1 MHCWWECR
9 LVQPLWKTVWNSLK
23 KLKMELP
30 FDPVIPLLEIYPQ
43 SPKSPIQKKLCT
55 PMFRAALFTIAKC
68 WIQPKG
74 PSVNEWIEKLVHL
87 HNGIL
92 CSRKKEGAPAFC
104 NRMDGRGQQLFLKC
118 LALRWLLYHHGS
130 QGPHCGDPDSCPSR
144 SLCCSHPRLLL
155 SCWGCS
161 SQGICIY

>member
-1 MHCWWECR
+1 
-9 LVQPLWKTVWNSLK
+9 
-23 KLKMELP
+23 
-30 FDPVIPLLEIYPQ
+30 
-43 SPKSPIQKKLCT
+43 
-55 PMFRAALFTIAKC
+55 MFIAALFTIAKC

-74 PSVNEWIEKLVHL
+74 LSVNEWIEKLAHL

-161 SQGICIY
+161 SQGICIYWPPLPGDSFSRQPMAFLGLNWSTYPVLKLSLSSISDGWWNTTSSRKSSLTTLF